1 MVQEL
6 NKIKIFA
13 LNIWKQFIDVSIKIK
28 LIGLTILT
36 SLFLGFIILY
46 FMSSFY
52 NREISH
58 DAQYMSMVIG
68 RHISEDSMNFIAG
81 GNYNKLNILLKNE
94 VKNNKNIL
102 YIFYLNNRGA
112 VTAHAFHKGFTLISW
127 VIF

>member
-13 LNIWKQFIDVSIKIK
+13 LNIWKQFIDVSIRIK
-28 LIGLTILT
+28 LIGLTMLT
-36 SLFLGFIILY
+36 SLFLGIIISY
-46 FMSSFY
+46 FMLSFY
-52 NREISH
+52 NGEISH

-68 RHISEDSMNFIAG
+68 RHISEASVNFITG

-102 YIFYLNNRGA
+102 PKSRFRILIFPFKPKILLFKKFKPY
-112 VTAHAFHKGFTLISW
+112 
-127 VIF
+127 